1 MEPYQEAPSQIL
13 RAIRACVT
21 QEGEWTRDLPW
32 MSQPALTA
40 SDRGIGNRL
49 TGRKVAKTLR
59 LWVGHKTNGG
69 HQPRFCA
76 RCDKDVSRTRSF
88 SGGGR
93 GLRELLSR
101 RCRGLGEL
109 LSGRCR
115 GHTVSAPLRGVSNP
129 RLNFLFK
136 LCGGGGEAPFL
147 RGVGAKVQASF
158 LMSGFLNARTSL

>member
-32 MSQPALTA
+32 MIQPALTA

-93 GLRELLSR
+93 GLRNRNVNPSTRLIRIADDVQGLARRGPTAARGMLL
-101 RCRGLGEL
+101 
-109 LSGRCR
+109 
-115 GHTVSAPLRGVSNP
+115 
-129 RLNFLFK
+129 
-136 LCGGGGEAPFL
+136 
-147 RGVGAKVQASF
+147 
-158 LMSGFLNARTSL
+158 